1 MRDKVIYSHKQVF
14 DIQKLKHLDEILI
27 NNGLDRERI
36 RVMPN
41 FCVMPNYINGLT
53 IHTKLTVP
61 PALIGSDIGCGILYV
76 ELGNIDVD
84 TSVLDEIIKKF
95 VPYGRNVH
103 EKSIVSFDFES
114 DRPYKRFERCLGTLG
129 GGDHF
134 ISLDTDEN
142 NNKYLLIHSG
152 SRGYGMMVSHCFKYN
167 EYYTEKLRD
176 KDYYKNIRICLR
188 FAKTNREQIARLI
201 LSEMNLKPKKYID
214 IPHNYIDTSMGILRK
229 SAILA
234 KEDEDIVIFY
244 KGGSLIGKGLG
255 NSAYNYS
262 APAYKTDD
270 RQTLDDFIEMLDE
283 TVKINSV
290 LKNIYY
296 FRPE

>member
-1 MRDKVIYSHKQVF
+1 MNNKVIYSHKQVF
-14 DIQKLKHLDEILI
+14 DIQKLKYLDEILI

-36 RVMPN
+36 RIMPN

-61 PALIGSDIGCGILYV
+61 PAIIGSDIGCGILCV
-76 ELGNIDVD
+76 KLGNIDINTD
-84 TSVLDEIIKKF
+84 LLDETIKKY

-103 EKSIVSFDFES
+103 EKNIVEFDFES

-134 ISLDTDEN
+134 ISLDIDDN

-176 KDYYKNIRICLR
+176 KDYYRNIRICIR

-201 LSEMNLKPKKYID
+201 LSEMNLMAEKYID
-214 IPHNYIDTSMGILRK
+214 IIFNYTF
-229 SAILA
+229 AIGHF
-234 KEDEDIVIFY
+234 K
-244 KGGSLIGKGLG
+244 K
-255 NSAYNYS
+255 
-262 APAYKTDD
+262 
-270 RQTLDDFIEMLDE
+270 DFI
-283 TVKINSV
+283 KA
-290 LKNIYY
+290 
-296 FRPE
+296 